1 MPKKESEKEK
11 KTPAVSEDEIKEAI
25 IKVLKKGKVES
36 QDELYT
42 KVKKYI
48 KNLSIKPE
56 RLRLIASEIPE
67 VSVIVETKKGM
78 LKVPDICPSCHGEL
92 TKIKAKNLCGEV
104 VVVGLKCEKC
114 RYYGSIREFAPFRY
128 RFELKK

>member
-1 MPKKESEKEK
+1 MAKKETTKESK
-11 KTPAVSEDEIKEAI
+11 PAAEQEIKEAI

-42 KVKKYI
+42 KVKKFV
-48 KNLSIKPE
+48 KTLSIKPE

-67 VSVIVETKKGM
+67 VNVIVETKKGM
-78 LKVPDICPSCHGEL
+78 LKVPDICPSCHTEL

-114 RYYGSIREFAPFRY
+114 KYYGSIRDFAPFRY